1 MNSLIERI
9 KVWFAMRKADRELT
23 RAIVKALKL
32 YEDHNKRYYV
42 LPDTHH
48 KLRVFSWSELKQMKK
63 QGLFSA
69 HCKEPDFIRESFYFT
84 PSRIDGEFLS
94 STLQKRKRDMWHEY
108 YKLYRMTKGR

>member
-1 MNSLIERI
+1 MKDFIGKV

-23 RAIVKALKL
+23 KAIVKALKL
-32 YEDHNKRYYV
+32 YDIHNKRYYV
-42 LPDTHH
+42 IPDTHH

-84 PSRIDGEFLS
+84 PSRIDGKHISDEVQS
-94 STLQKRKRDMWHEY
+94 RKRKMWHEY
-108 YKLYRMTKGR
+108 FKAYRM